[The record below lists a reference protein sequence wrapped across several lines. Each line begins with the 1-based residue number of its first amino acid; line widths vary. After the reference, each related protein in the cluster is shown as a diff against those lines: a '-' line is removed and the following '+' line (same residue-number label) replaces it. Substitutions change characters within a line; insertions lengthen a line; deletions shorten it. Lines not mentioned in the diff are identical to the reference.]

1 MNFTSDIVNPS
12 VPPKSSQEEH
22 LLHHPLEHLALGFDS
37 IDRLQPNKR
46 QPKPR
51 EGDKAQSGL
60 KMDKDGSVRE
70 VEEKKKTFIRNG
82 ELIIMMIVF
91 V

>member
-12 VPPKSSQEEH
+12 VPPKSFQGEH
-22 LLHHPLEHLALGFDS
+22 LLHPLKHSALGFDS
-37 IDRLQPNKR
+37 VDRLQPNKR

-60 KMDKDGSVRE
+60 KMDKDGCVRE

-82 ELIIMMIVF
+82 EHIITIIVF

>member
-1 MNFTSDIVNPS
+1 MNFTSDIVNPP
-12 VPPKSSQEEH
+12 VPPKSSQVEH

-37 IDRLQPNKR
+37 VDSLQANKR

-51 EGDKAQSGL
+51 EGGKTQSGL

-82 ELIIMMIVF
+82 ELIIMI
-91 V
+91 